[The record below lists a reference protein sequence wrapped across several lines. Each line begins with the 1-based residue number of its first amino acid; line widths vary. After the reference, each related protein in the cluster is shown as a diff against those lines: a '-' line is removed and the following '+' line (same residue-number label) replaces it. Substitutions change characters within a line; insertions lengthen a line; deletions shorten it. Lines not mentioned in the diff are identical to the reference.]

1 MKYSAKTTKHVSVSK
16 AKGRPCIISTSFQV
30 ELSTVAI
37 LISFS
42 AKAVDSSFGKDVVE
56 TCVARFT
63 CSVTA
68 STILGWQYPVLA
80 TAHPARKSRYSS
92 HRRPKV
98 SLPRLDL
105 LP

>member
-1 MKYSAKTTKHVSVSK
+1 MGNSLNTQSLASEPERPNTTFL
-16 AKGRPCIISTSFQV
+16 SFFPGV
-30 ELSTVAI
+30 I
-37 LISFS
+37 LINFS
-42 AKAVDSSFGKDVVE
+42 AKAVDVSFGKDVVE